1 MKSLQIIGFQMHRG
15 EAIYVFAYCGIV
27 FGVGSA
33 DGQERGNDCVRKY
46 LPDRFFQNAEARR
59 IWV

>member
-1 MKSLQIIGFQMHRG
+1 MKSLQIIGFQMIRS
-15 EAIYVFAYCGIV
+15 EAIYVFAYSGIM

-33 DGQERGNDCVRKY
+33 DSQERGNDCVRKY
-46 LPDRFFQNAEARR
+46 LADGLFQNAEARR